1 MSFHLKRERGLELD
15 HLDKEKAHP
24 IKDVPFEI
32 TFGF

>member
-1 MSFHLKRERGLELD
+1 MSSHLRRERGQELD
-15 HLDKEKAHP
+15 YLDKEKAHP